1 MKKLKGIVICSF
13 DKISNKKVK
22 KFTVFKIKK
31 FYPSITEQLF
41 KESLDFA
48 NSYVNILENDKNII
62 NHGRKSLLFK
72 KQQTSI
78 KKECGLFDLISGR
91 I

>member
-1 MKKLKGIVICSF
+1 MKKLKRIVICSF

-22 KFTVFKIKK
+22 KFTVFRIKK
-31 FYPSITEQLF
+31 FYPLF